1 MTTPLTGPLKRE
13 VEVDGVP
20 YTLTIDP
27 ERLTLVAK
35 GRRKGHELTWS
46 ALVSGDAALATALTA
61 SLAAAPAVARKATA
75 VARKAPAA
83 PERHPSAPPARSPS
97 AAARRKARG

>member
-61 SLAAAPAVARKATA
+61 SLAAAPAVARKA
-75 VARKAPAA
+75 PAA